1 MYSRRCNSRSYD
13 RSVSTGA
20 PHGVR
25 RSEENLQG
33 DVEEQEKDTSA
44 EAGVVNWR
52 GADILGA
59 QGGFETEAD

>member
-1 MYSRRCNSRSYD
+1 MCSRRCNSRSYD
-13 RSVSTGA
+13 RLVSTGV

-25 RSEENLQG
+25 RSEEYLQG
-33 DVEEQEKDTSA
+33 DVEEQKKDTSA

-52 GADILGA
+52 GANVLGA